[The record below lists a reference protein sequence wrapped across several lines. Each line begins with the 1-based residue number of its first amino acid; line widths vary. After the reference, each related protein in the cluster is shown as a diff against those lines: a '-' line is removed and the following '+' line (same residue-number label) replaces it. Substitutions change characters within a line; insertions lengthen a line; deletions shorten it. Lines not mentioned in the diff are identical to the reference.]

1 MKNRE
6 IFYISNLLSSSR
18 FVLLILTVY
27 FLLSDS
33 GYHYLIASLFIIVI
47 WLTDIFDGYFARRRN
62 EVSELGK
69 IIDPLA
75 DKVTIITITLIL
87 LLKGILPLWF
97 FAVIAARDVI
107 ILSGGL
113 YIKQKK
119 GIVLQSNITGKLTVF
134 VIGFTLLNLVLI
146 AHFTS
151 PGVNNFFVYHIENV
165 ELYWKFLILIS
176 IMMSVISVISY
187 FREFLKT
194 ISKQ

>member
-27 FLLSDS
+27 FLITDS

-47 WLTDIFDGYFARRRN
+47 WITDILDGYIARRRN

-75 DKVTIITITLIL
+75 DKVTVITITLIL

-97 FAVIAARDVI
+97 FAVIAARDI
-107 ILSGGL
+107 LILSGGL

-119 GIVLQSNITGKLTVF
+119 GLVLQSNNLGKLAVF
-134 VIGFTLLNLVLI
+134 IIGFTLFNLILI
-146 AHFTS
+146 AHYTS
-151 PGVNNFFVYHIENV
+151 PGEGNFFLYHIENV

-194 ISKQ
+194 LSK